1 MAETC
6 SDLFSFW
13 FLIIRECQP
22 ISRHASWNVD
32 YLSSVEVQHKKIPVF
47 CSSFQLVVFKTYR
60 CLVSWKH
67 RSRLHEEAA
76 GVQGFRRSLWF
87 PECHGVPCEGRG
99 VETNEFPWP
108 RQDLQ
113 WQVPTWQW
121 NHASSSLHRNL
132 CFHWGLVVGR
142 CRFLLGSCT
151 AFLFRLEHEA
161 LSTLQHFTFHPWF
174 WCNFFLSWSTLQIC
188 SGWARDSF
196 LMARHHLLS
205 SLPKCGFL
213 CEPCAGASL
222 NASSAMLHRLRLLPP
237 SRAALTWT
245 LGSDSCDAHGNM
257 HHLWLQHLQCQ
268 QGRTLWL
275 LPSLHAVS
283 RLATWLAMCA
293 TGLVELG
300 RCWKD
305 WALVPARDTLHHE
318 GFSLHLAFAQT
329 VDVQVVGEGLPKWF
343 ESKQAIH
350 SVGL

>member
-1 MAETC
+1 MNFQPFTSIIYRFVKGACTGRGHERWRDRQCTAHSPPPC
-6 SDLFSFW
+6 GPSRLLGAQMGLGFGGNGRLINCFFEITVDWWSLLKHVGT
-13 FLIIRECQP
+13 FLKFFIFESPNPCQDT
-22 ISRHASWNVD
+22 HLGMWTTFCV
-32 YLSSVEVQHKKIPVF
+32 SSVEVQHKKIPVF

-60 CLVSWKH
+60 YLVSWKH
-67 RSRLHEEAA
+67 RSRLHGEAA

-268 QGRTLWL
+268 
-275 LPSLHAVS
+275 
-283 RLATWLAMCA
+283 
-293 TGLVELG
+293 
-300 RCWKD
+300 
-305 WALVPARDTLHHE
+305 
-318 GFSLHLAFAQT
+318 
-329 VDVQVVGEGLPKWF
+329 
-343 ESKQAIH
+343 
-350 SVGL
+350 